1 MRALLIA
8 STALLFGCA
17 TMFGSEAETQQTELL
32 ERKVDACMAQLES
45 DIASEARSSWLGV
58 CHLYQQQLDAQV
70 AKREGRSW
78 RWVALIGAALVG
90 APHY

>member
-17 TMFGSEAETQQTELL
+17 TMFGSEAERQQTSELEHKVAACMTQL
-32 ERKVDACMAQLES
+32 ERDTS
-45 DIASEARSSWLGV
+45 DETRVGWLGV

-70 AKREGRSW
+70 AKRENRSW